1 MKKKEKKILGEFRP
15 SRFTILLKGGER
27 KFIPDCCLSCKR
39 LEGISCNK
47 GLRLPISKGSC
58 TRWETKSI

>member
-1 MKKKEKKILGEFRP
+1 MKKKEKVSGEFRP
-15 SRFTILLKGGER
+15 SRLMILLKGGER

-39 LEGISCNK
+39 LNGVGCEK

-58 TRWETKSI
+58 TRWETRSI